1 MRTRRVQD
9 KAWAIDLHLV
19 KHSGMGKAAAVL
31 GGEKVVGSNSLC
43 FEFLFVSSAH
53 IQQHIWG
60 GGLASFQHED
70 DCSFWGIGYASIVD
84 SEVLGGGW
92 LSVGFQHFGEIGL
105 GCTIWS
111 IHVLGGDS
119 L

>member
-31 GGEKVVGSNSLC
+31 GGEKVDLVGSNPLC
-43 FEFLFVSSAH
+43 FHFFPFFRTHLATH
-53 IQQHIWG
+53 LG
-60 GGLASFQHED
+60 AGLASFRHED
-70 DCSFWGIGYASIVD
+70 DCSFLGIGYASIAD

-92 LSVGFQHFGEIGL
+92 LSVGFQHFREDWL
-105 GCTIWS
+105 RLQDLVNPS
-111 IHVLGGDS
+111 LVGG
-119 L
+119 